1 MVKNF
6 FASILSHIVVG
17 FICYVSELYVY
28 GTFMSDSGTLYEPR
42 YTVIFCILAVAQFI
56 GVISLY
62 YLSGYLFI
70 KPAKSRVKTYI
81 SVWYISFIIISIFT
95 FISVSKVEYINNTLS
110 FVYLICANPISYGI
124 LLGLGYLSS
133 NIAVIGDSLVYHI
146 LYWIC
151 MAFSLLVPSGA
162 LWLGMFSSKN
172 NREKLKKSSSK
183 SILTQAV
190 TDDDS
195 PDETPPSVPAEEK
208 L

>member
-62 YLSGYLFI
+62 YISGYLFI
-70 KPAKSRVKTYI
+70 KPAKGKVKTYI
-81 SVWYISFIIISIFT
+81 SVWYLSFIIISIFV
-95 FISVSKVEYINNTLS
+95 FISGSKAEYINNNFS
-110 FVYLICANPISYGI
+110 FVYLICANPITYGI

-133 NIAVIGDSLVYHI
+133 NIAVIGDSLAYHI

-162 LWLGMFSSKN
+162 LWFGMFSSKK
-172 NREKLKKSSSK
+172 NRDKLKKSSSK
-183 SILTQAV
+183 TILPQDAV
-190 TDDDS
+190 EVS
-195 PDETPPSVPAEEK
+195 GPDENSPVPSAE
-208 L
+208 